1 MNQSKWGF
9 LRETKEDAEKAGID
23 KDTGV
28 CRTGLEE
35 YLDVIFPDK
44 KWIHDKSCGVRNQ
57 KGNLI
62 RPDYRYEELNLI
74 IEFDGLQHYTD
85 ENYIQ
90 NDMYKTKQYENAGY
104 QVIRIPYFIQL
115 TNSAI
120 KTLFGVDVKQPMFD
134 PTVPSMGLKGKN
146 TPRHLKCPEGVM
158 RMAKEFL
165 RFPEQ
170 YEVNVRALKLME
182 EQFHRSTGV
191 DLLEEAMA
199 RILQQT
205 SL

>member
-1 MNQSKWGF
+1 MNEPRQWGF
-9 LRETKEDAEKAGID
+9 LRETRAMAQRAGID
-23 KDTGV
+23 QDTGLP
-28 CRTGLEE
+28 RTGLEE
-35 YLDVIFPDK
+35 YLEVIYPNEE
-44 KWIHDKSCGVRNQ
+44 WIHNRTFGHNM
-57 KGNLI
+57 LI
-62 RPDYRYEELNLI
+62 RPDYRNDKLKI
-74 IEFDGLQHYTD
+74 VIEFDGLQHYQSPQQINTD
-85 ENYIQ
+85 REHTLCYQ
-90 NDMYKTKQYENAGY
+90 SYGY